1 MSELNSTTHTWK
13 QGPCVR
19 RLPAYNNVSVDQVVA
34 YAVRDDGKL
43 CQESEMFDVWGHEQD
58 LPKVEEI
65 KERLLSRLEQ
75 HLQLEDG

>member
-43 CQESEMFDVWGHEQD
+43 CQESEMLDVWDNEQD
-58 LPKVEEI
+58 LPQVEEI
-65 KERLLSRLEQ
+65 KKRLLSRLEQ